1 MYFPTVKTIHGTY
14 IYGTHKE
21 NDKTYVSCALDYEV
35 VVSGFNRADISFIS
49 AVYDITE
56 ASKQN
61 LEFD

>member
-1 MYFPTVKTIHGTY
+1 MYFPTVKTTHGTY
-14 IYGTHKE
+14 IYGTHRE

-35 VVSGFNRADISFIS
+35 VVSGFNRADINIIS

-56 ASKQN
+56 ATKPY